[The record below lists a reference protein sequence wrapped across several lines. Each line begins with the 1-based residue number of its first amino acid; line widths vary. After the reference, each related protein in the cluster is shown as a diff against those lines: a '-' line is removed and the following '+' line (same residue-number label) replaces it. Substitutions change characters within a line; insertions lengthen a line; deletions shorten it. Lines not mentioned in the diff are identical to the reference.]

1 MSVIELRCSTI
12 NCNNHHQSGVNIQI
26 PYPINIPVSTLVQL
40 QCLFGDLT
48 VSKLAQGMFFSST
61 TYRPTDS
68 GTHTAPYKSGKGPL
82 SSEGSTTVCSAYLH
96 LVTKQRIR
104 ETPYFRPLPTS
115 SWCQRVSSLFLTRDK
130 LRTFRQ
136 CEIFQQPKTS
146 VTLLRSSITPSLK
159 LDSKI

>member
-1 MSVIELRCSTI
+1 
-12 NCNNHHQSGVNIQI
+12 
-26 PYPINIPVSTLVQL
+26 
-40 QCLFGDLT
+40 
-48 VSKLAQGMFFSST
+48 MFFSST

-96 LVTKQRIR
+96 LVTKLRIR
-104 ETPYFRPLPTS
+104 ETPYFRPLPKS

-159 LDSKI
+159 LDSKIWTFVAFANYEWHFCCIFHVYIIERKKKCSNYKLGLSIKCTSCCVFCRLRCI